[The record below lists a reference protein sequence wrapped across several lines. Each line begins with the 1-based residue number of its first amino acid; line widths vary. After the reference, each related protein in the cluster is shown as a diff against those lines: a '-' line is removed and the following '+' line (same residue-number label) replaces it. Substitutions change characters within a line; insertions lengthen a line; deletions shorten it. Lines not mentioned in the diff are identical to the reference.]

1 MVVEP
6 VSRVNVKLFSVI
18 LHGIT
23 RVLGGSFA
31 GLHPAC
37 ALSCDLAVIL
47 LDIDGRKRH
56 DPIGCIVKIY
66 RPRERE
72 TLHMTASHCRKLIL
86 FLRGFYTLCE
96 CIKLKPFCHRQDRI
110 HHILL
115 FLVPI
120 NMGHERTVD
129 FYSLNGKLANG
140 RDGCVAS
147 AKIVQINARAQFC
160 EPLQICCDRAVI
172 LVGDN
177 GF

>member
-18 LHGIT
+18 WKGIT

-37 ALSCDLAVIL
+37 ALSCDPAVIL

-56 DPIGCIVKIY
+56 DPIGCIVKIH

-72 TLHMTASHCRKLIL
+72 TLHMPASHCRKLIL
-86 FLRGFYTLCE
+86 FVRGFHTFCE
-96 CIKLKPFCHRQDRI
+96 GIKLKPFCHCQDRI
-110 HHILL
+110 RHILL

-120 NMGHERTVD
+120 TMGHERSI
-129 FYSLNGKLANG
+129 F
-140 RDGCVAS
+140 
-147 AKIVQINARAQFC
+147 
-160 EPLQICCDRAVI
+160 I
-172 LVGDN
+172 L
-177 GF
+177 